1 MFVVVRIL
9 YIQLKDILLL
19 FSMISDLKNNKSFI
33 TFQYSNLFIFSI
45 WSLFEFVYYMYSILV
60 FQNKGV
66 IV

>member
-66 IV
+66 TV